1 MQQYGDKYQTTPRYV
16 WFEPPS
22 DIRYNPTAP
31 TASTTMVLPPL
42 AFALY
47 AFATCLALTSA
58 DETPVGSL
66 YAYGAN
72 ISGLPL
78 FYGDGQY
85 FPQTTTSNPASD

>member
-1 MQQYGDKYQTTPRYV
+1 
-16 WFEPPS
+16 
-22 DIRYNPTAP
+22 
-31 TASTTMVLPPL
+31 MVLPPI

-85 FPQTTTSNPASD
+85 CPSNYHNQSLPNQY